1 MLSQMPAMGMVQ
13 PGMSVPGMGVPM
25 VAPAISMGMVQSSPM
40 GMPFSGISPMGPAG
54 NSMVMGSGGVTQPA
68 LVLGGPS
75 GVGGVLGT
83 GGSVTGGGATGAS
96 TNPFLL

>member
-1 MLSQMPAMGMVQ
+1 MPALGVPMAA
-13 PGMSVPGMGVPM
+13 PGMSL
-25 VAPAISMGMVQSSPM
+25 GMVQSSPM
-40 GMPFSGISPMGPAG
+40 SMPFSGISPMGPVG
-54 NSMVMGSGGVTQPA
+54 NSMLIGTAGVTQPA

-75 GVGGVLGT
+75 GVGGVTGA

>member
-1 MLSQMPAMGMVQ
+1 
-13 PGMSVPGMGVPM
+13 M
-25 VAPAISMGMVQSSPM
+25 VAPGMGMVQSSPM

-54 NSMVMGSGGVTQPA
+54 NSLMMGAGGAPQPA

-75 GVGGVLGT
+75 GIGGVMGT
-83 GGSVTGGGATGAS
+83 GGSVGGGGATGAS